1 MLFNSLL
8 FAAFLPLVL
17 ALSASRASWRTKKLG
32 LLAASFLFYAAWN
45 PAFVLLL
52 LLSTAIDWHVGNRL
66 ARAEGASRR
75 RALVLVSLCSNLGLL
90 AFFKYGNFALD
101 STISALATLGLH
113 FEPIRMDILL
123 PVGIS
128 FYTFQTLSY
137 TLDIYRRELE
147 PAADLVDF
155 ALYVSFFPQLV
166 AGPIV
171 RASEFLPQLR
181 VERRATADQVR
192 WGFTLLVIGL
202 FQKVVL
208 ADQVLAPVVDRVYL
222 PTYGA
227 GALEAWIGTFAF
239 AGQIF
244 FDFAGYSLCA
254 IGVAMMVGFELPD
267 NFRRPYGAIGFS
279 DFWRRWHISLST
291 WLRDYLYISLGG
303 NRRGPVRTY
312 VNLALTMLLGGLW
325 HGAAWRF
332 VVWGGLHG
340 LYLVVER
347 ALRPVLAL
355 GRWTRTRPARLLA
368 GALTFALVCV
378 AWVFFR
384 AADFDAAMRL
394 VGAMFGAGEQASR
407 MHAEYYP
414 ALGVVGLLLLSHG
427 LGRNTSWEQLGARL
441 NPYVTAALLAVMLFF
456 ICISSDSRAFIY
468 FQF

>member
-1 MLFNSLL
+1 
-8 FAAFLPLVL
+8 
-17 ALSASRASWRTKKLG
+17 
-32 LLAASFLFYAAWN
+32 
-45 PAFVLLL
+45 
-52 LLSTAIDWHVGNRL
+52 
-66 ARAEGASRR
+66 
-75 RALVLVSLCSNLGLL
+75 
-90 AFFKYGNFALD
+90 
-101 STISALATLGLH
+101 
-113 FEPIRMDILL
+113 
-123 PVGIS
+123 
-128 FYTFQTLSY
+128 
-137 TLDIYRRELE
+137 
-147 PAADLVDF
+147 
-155 ALYVSFFPQLV
+155 
-166 AGPIV
+166 
-171 RASEFLPQLR
+171 
-181 VERRATADQVR
+181 
-192 WGFTLLVIGL
+192 
-202 FQKVVL
+202 
-208 ADQVLAPVVDRVYL
+208 
-222 PTYGA
+222 
-227 GALEAWIGTFAF
+227 
-239 AGQIF
+239 
-244 FDFAGYSLCA
+244 
-254 IGVAMMVGFELPD
+254 MMVGFELPD